1 MHSGKVVDSLM
12 RGLENTQ
19 ELKPSRTLFPLI
31 LGTALHSKF
40 ITALTL
46 IELSHP
52 AGLDSLQRLNIEE
65 IPLLL
70 PCFAPRTSMEMLPL
84 RALVLFLQLE
94 KHSQIWS
101 VETHRALTPQETL
114 KRDCPLKQDLDGF
127 SQGLSLEIR
136 SKQQVLEAK
145 DKEVHQGVS

>member
-1 MHSGKVVDSLM
+1 M
-12 RGLENTQ
+12 
-19 ELKPSRTLFPLI
+19 
-31 LGTALHSKF
+31 
-40 ITALTL
+40 
-46 IELSHP
+46 
-52 AGLDSLQRLNIEE
+52 
-65 IPLLL
+65 
-70 PCFAPRTSMEMLPL
+70 

-94 KHSQIWS
+94 NHSQIWS
-101 VETHRALTPQETL
+101 VETHGALTTQETL